1 MNNLKYLKRII
12 AKNNKEY
19 SISKSKS
26 NLKISYSNLR
36 NKQKH
41 NNNTFENTRNDVLKK
56 NSKNIK
62 YSLTSN
68 NTFNKKN
75 NLKKILFKQK
85 KTKSINE
92 IFNELIKLKHKLNEI
107 NIIQRQKPNLFGL
120 YKTLKSTSENKKK
133 SNDKSLKNK
142 YISYID
148 DYYKNKLLLR
158 KKKLK
163 SINCEL
169 ENNNI
174 PIFNYKNKRQK
185 NYFNKYKTS
194 NKFYNSRNKID
205 SDLEELSIINKNK
218 LHKDLSSP
226 FKENFNNNNNFIIR
240 TYNSEKRTKTIRN
253 RKRNKINNIYFENI
267 RDNEIIDLIKRYKIS
282 INKNKK
288 EEITHFKSLVFPFE
302 LINYLIKMK
311 KDLTIDKYRNEY
323 LNKLERYKTENI
335 LNPIKGHKID
345 NKINEE
351 NNDKGNKNKE
361 KSENFENK
369 RIAIH
374 EFIDNTINNHK

>member
-345 NKINEE
+345 NNEE

>member
-120 YKTLKSTSENKKK
+120 YKTLKST
-133 SNDKSLKNK
+133 
-142 YISYID
+142 
-148 DYYKNKLLLR
+148 
-158 KKKLK
+158 
-163 SINCEL
+163 
-169 ENNNI
+169 
-174 PIFNYKNKRQK
+174 
-185 NYFNKYKTS
+185 
-194 NKFYNSRNKID
+194 
-205 SDLEELSIINKNK
+205 
-218 LHKDLSSP
+218 
-226 FKENFNNNNNFIIR
+226 
-240 TYNSEKRTKTIRN
+240 
-253 RKRNKINNIYFENI
+253 
-267 RDNEIIDLIKRYKIS
+267 
-282 INKNKK
+282 
-288 EEITHFKSLVFPFE
+288 
-302 LINYLIKMK
+302 
-311 KDLTIDKYRNEY
+311 
-323 LNKLERYKTENI
+323 
-335 LNPIKGHKID
+335 
-345 NKINEE
+345 
-351 NNDKGNKNKE
+351 
-361 KSENFENK
+361 
-369 RIAIH
+369 
-374 EFIDNTINNHK
+374 

>member
-345 NKINEE
+345 INEE